1 MNAISNSHM
10 SEATPP
16 PPASP
21 APAKSTQKRTPRARS
36 RLKVYLNGQE
46 YTASEWNHAGCRI
59 DGIENRVDIGEKLIL
74 ELVFCGL
81 SSESRI
87 KCEGQVVWKDNKYTG
102 IQFRALPLYEE
113 NLVTHQLREA
123 LRLVG
128 KKKEDFYNIKP
139 PTETV
144 ELENVETVSRFERV
158 LSSASEAFLNA
169 AGIKAVALLVIG
181 IGALSIVAYVGNR
194 GTVRSQ
200 GTIVSDVEV
209 IPATENGTL
218 IRLAA
223 KEGESVRKGE
233 KLFVI
238 RDEDNY
244 KAELSRVSEL
254 RKEYDEAQKKYR
266 TREGGDN
273 PGSAAYKALLDQRA
287 IQATVL
293 KSYEELYRQGA
304 ASQES
309 LLEKRK
315 ELVKI
320 DGEIN
325 VSKANETLIKPY
337 QEIYLEAKSHFRI
350 PPLLDP
356 GTPSNDLVSLSAP
369 IYKWYASPTAGTI
382 LHLPRL
388 EGSTITKGSTLAV
401 IQPLSSLPKVRTFVP
416 HDQADRIAPGSQ
428 ARITIPGL
436 DLQLKGSVIG
446 IDKRG
451 GLGLKISSGQIENLF
466 EKNSSLEETPA
477 EVLIRISEPNGSLVS
492 KPLIGSKASVVIEAQ
507 STRELPGVLQWLLN
521 WGQ

>member
-1 MNAISNSHM
+1 M
-10 SEATPP
+10 SEASTSTS
-16 PPASP
+16 AL
-21 APAKSTQKRTPRARS
+21 AKSTQKRTPRARS

-46 YTASEWNHAGCRI
+46 YTATEWNHAGCRI
-59 DGIENRVDIGEKLIL
+59 DGIEDRVDIGDRLIL

-87 KCEGQVVWKDNKYTG
+87 KCEGQVIWKHNKHTG

-123 LRLVG
+123 LKLVG
-128 KKKEDFYNIKP
+128 KKKEDFSNIKP

-158 LSSASEAFLNA
+158 FSRASKAFLKA
-169 AGIKAVALLVIG
+169 TGIRAVALLVIG
-181 IGALSIVAYVGNR
+181 IGAVSIVAYVSNQ

-200 GTIVSDVEV
+200 GTIISDVEV
-209 IPATENGTL
+209 IPATEDGTL
-218 IRLAA
+218 VKLAA
-223 KEGESVRKGE
+223 NEGESVRKGQ

-254 RKEYDEAQKKYR
+254 RKEYDEAEKRYR
-266 TREGGDN
+266 AREGGDN

-287 IQATVL
+287 IQANVL
-293 KSYEELYRQGA
+293 KSYENLYRQGA
-304 ASQES
+304 VSQES

-315 ELVKI
+315 ELVRI

-325 VSKANETLIKPY
+325 VAKANETLIKPH
-337 QEIYLEAKSHFRI
+337 QEIYSEAKSNFRI
-350 PPLLDP
+350 PLPLDAD
-356 GTPSNDLVSLSAP
+356 TPDNDLVGLSGP

-388 EGSTITKGSTLAV
+388 DGSTITKGSTLAV
-401 IQPLSSLPKVRTFVP
+401 IQPLSALPKVRTFLP
-416 HDQADRIAPGSQ
+416 HNQADRIAPGSQ
-428 ARITIPGL
+428 ARITIPSL
-436 DLQLKGSVIG
+436 DLQLKGSVVG

-466 EKNSSLEETPA
+466 EKNASLE
-477 EVLIRISEPNGSLVS
+477 
-492 KPLIGSKASVVIEAQ
+492 
-507 STRELPGVLQWLLN
+507 
-521 WGQ
+521 

>member
-1 MNAISNSHM
+1 M
-10 SEATPP
+10 SEAAPP
-16 PPASP
+16 QPAQ
-21 APAKSTQKRTPRARS
+21 AKTTQKRTPRARS

-46 YTASEWNHAGCRI
+46 YTATEWNHAGCRI
-59 DGIENRVDIGEKLIL
+59 DGIENKVDIGDRLIL
-74 ELVFCGL
+74 ELIFCGL

-87 KCEGQVVWKDNKYTG
+87 KCEGQVVWKHNKHTG
-102 IQFRALPLYEE
+102 IQFGALPLYEV

-123 LRLVG
+123 LKLVG
-128 KKKEDFYNIKP
+128 KKKEDFPSIKQ

-144 ELENVETVSRFERV
+144 ELENVETVSRFERF
-158 LSSASEAFLNA
+158 LSSVSEAFLNV
-169 AGIKAVALLVIG
+169 AGIRAVALLVIG
-181 IGALSIVAYVGNR
+181 IGGLSIVAYVGNR

-209 IPATENGTL
+209 IPATVDGTL
-218 IRLAA
+218 VRLAA

-254 RKEYDEAQKKYR
+254 RKEYDEAEKKYR
-266 TREGGDN
+266 ASEGGDN
-273 PGSAAYKALLDQRA
+273 PGSAAYKALLGQRA

-304 ASQES
+304 VSQEAM
-309 LLEKRK
+309 LEKRK

-325 VSKANETLIKPY
+325 VAKANETLIKPY
-337 QEIYLEAKSHFRI
+337 QDIYSEAESRFRI
-350 PPLLDP
+350 PSPLDP
-356 GTPSNDLVSLSAP
+356 GAPDSDLVGLSGP

-388 EGSTITKGSTLAV
+388 AGSTITKGSTLAV
-401 IQPLSSLPKVRTFVP
+401 IQPLSALPKVRTFLP

-428 ARITIPGL
+428 ARITIPSL
-436 DLQLKGSVIG
+436 DLQLKGSVVG

-451 GLGLKISSGQIENLF
+451 GLGLKISSGQIDNLF
-466 EKNSSLEETPA
+466 EKNASLEETPA
-477 EVLIRISEPNGSLVS
+477 EVLIRISEPNGSLAT
-492 KPLIGSKASVVIEAQ
+492 KPWIGSKASVVIEAR
-507 STRELPGVLQWLLN
+507 STRALPGVLQWLRN